1 MSKLNCDSLIRLDF
15 LLVQNILTDVLFR
28 KEIYPY
34 DKVYGFIKKKWKIIT
49 IDRYL
54 LTLIKEGI
62 CQEENNHLVKFAH
75 ILKFKIELNMKRFNI
90 KSKHDKLMTENN
102 NFREKI

>member
-1 MSKLNCDSLIRLDF
+1 
-15 LLVQNILTDVLFR
+15 
-28 KEIYPY
+28 
-34 DKVYGFIKKKWKIIT
+34 
-49 IDRYL
+49 L

-90 KSKHDKLMTENN
+90 KSKHAKLMTENN
-102 NFREKI
+102 NSIISVKKFNPIGSDSKK